1 MGRKHTIREMAWTI
15 RLILLSIVRGGTDT
29 RVKADPAEPGP
40 IRSIWRRGRRLPGF
54 DKLTVFDD
62 SKGTLLPWHGHCG
75 SRFVFSRSS

>member
-15 RLILLSIVRGGTDT
+15 RLILLSIVRGGTDA
-29 RVKADPAEPGP
+29 RVKGDPAQPAP
-40 IRSIWRRGRRLPGF
+40 ARSLCRRGRRLPGF
-54 DKLTVFDD
+54 VKLTVFDD